1 MRRCAVSPGMT
12 RRAPLFAAAIALALA
27 GCSPDSAEK
36 DGEAAAGQA
45 TRAPPDPAL
54 AASQFR
60 PALAAEDI
68 EGAALAGELACS
80 FTQRGAEGPLLV
92 AMADVTDEARAEGVL
107 RLGPST
113 LRLRAAEA
121 GGFNAMVSG
130 ARFTSGELK
139 ARVVVTSETPLDD
152 SESPPLP
159 ARLEIA
165 SPAGTQLIDGDWACG
180 P

>member
-1 MRRCAVSPGMT
+1 MT
-12 RRAPLFAAAIALALA
+12 HRAPLLAAAIAFALA

-36 DGEAAAGQA
+36 GGERAADQA
-45 TRAPPDPAL
+45 TRAPPDPVL
-54 AASQFR
+54 AAPPLR

-80 FTQRGAEGPLLV
+80 FTQPGAQGPLLV
-92 AMADVTDEARAEGVL
+92 AMADVTDAARAEGVL

-121 GGFNAMVSG
+121 GGFNAMVHG
-130 ARFTSGELK
+130 ARFTSGDLQ
-139 ARVVVTSETPLDD
+139 ARVVITSETPRDD

-159 ARLEIA
+159 ARLEIG
-165 SPAGTQLIDGDWACG
+165 SPAGSQQIDGEWACG